1 MQPGQL
7 INSITSPFR
16 QFIRQDASSGILLII
31 CTIIALA
38 WANSPLSGYYFGLW
52 ETPVSITIGDTGFS
66 KPLLLWVND
75 GLMAIFF
82 FTIGLEIK
90 REVIDGELSSLR
102 KAALPMVAAI
112 GGMLVPAAL
121 FVFLHMGNEGIQGWG
136 IPMATDIAF
145 SLGILYLL
153 GSRVPLGLKVFLTAF
168 AIVDDI
174 GAVLIIAL
182 FYSHEVHWNALAIS
196 GGLLAFLFICNY
208 IFSAKR
214 GWIYIIGGIGVWYYM
229 LKSGIHPTIAGVL
242 VAFTVPATN
251 NIRLKRFTESIRD
264 FLSDFREEKAAEGGP
279 FLPEQELET
288 LNILKKNVKDV
299 QPPLQRMEFLFN
311 DFVAFF
317 VMPLFALA
325 NAGVML
331 QGGLEMVSRP
341 LFLHIALALIFGK
354 LLGIFGFSWLSVR
367 LGFTGL
373 PVGANWT
380 QMAGVSL
387 LGGIGFTM
395 SLFIANLALADGD
408 LLAQAKLGILAGSLV
423 AGLAGF
429 FLLRYSLNQKLNKEE
444 MQEEPAV
451 EERLK

>member
-7 INSITSPFR
+7 INTIASPFR
-16 QFIRQDASSGILLII
+16 QFIRQESSSGILLII
-31 CTIIALA
+31 CTVVALL

-52 ETPVSITIGDTGFS
+52 DTPVSITIGEAAFS

-102 KAALPMVAAI
+102 KAALPMVAAV
-112 GGMLVPAAL
+112 GGMAVPAAL
-121 FVFLHMGNEGIQGWG
+121 FFFLHQGNPGMQGWG

-145 SLGILYLL
+145 SLGILSLL
-153 GSRVPLGLKVFLTAF
+153 GSRVPISLKVFLTAF

-174 GAVLIIAL
+174 GAVLVIAL
-182 FYSHEVHWNALAIS
+182 FYSHEVHWNSLAIS
-196 GGLLAFLFICNY
+196 GSLLAFLFACNY
-208 IFSAKR
+208 VFSMKR
-214 GWIYIIGGIGVWYYM
+214 NWIYIIGGIGVWYYM

-251 NIRLKRFTESIRD
+251 DIRLKNFTKSIQD
-264 FLSDFREEKAAEGGP
+264 FLDEFRAEKAAEGGP
-279 FLPEQELET
+279 FLPRQELQT
-288 LNILKKNVKDV
+288 IKNLKSSVRAV
-299 QPPLQRMEFLFN
+299 QPPLQRMEYLFN

-331 QGGLEMVSRP
+331 QGGLEVASQP
-341 LFLHIALALIFGK
+341 LFLNIAIALFAGK
-354 LLGIFGFSWLSVR
+354 LIGILGFSWLGVR
-367 LGFTGL
+367 LGIAGL
-373 PVGANWT
+373 PAGTDWA
-380 QMAGVSL
+380 QMAGVAL

-395 SLFIANLALADGD
+395 SLFIANLALEDST
-408 LLAQAKLGILAGSLV
+408 LLAQAKLGILAGSFLAGV
-423 AGLAGF
+423 AGYLV
-429 FLLRYSLNQKLNKEE
+429 LLRSLREGQIKEQGE
-444 MQEEPAV
+444 LAV
-451 EERLK
+451 

>member
-7 INSITSPFR
+7 INTITYPFR
-16 QFIRQDASSGILLII
+16 QFIRKDASSGILLII
-31 CTIIALA
+31 CTVVALL
-38 WANSPLSGYYFGLW
+38 WANSPFSGSYSGLW
-52 ETPVSITIGDTGFS
+52 DTPVSITIGDTSFS

-90 REVIDGELSSLR
+90 REIIDGELSSFR
-102 KAALPMVAAI
+102 QAALPMMAAV
-112 GGMLVPAAL
+112 GGMLIPAAL
-121 FVFLHMGNEGIQGWG
+121 FFLLHRGNPGMQGWG

-145 SLGILYLL
+145 SLGVLYLL

-174 GAVLIIAL
+174 GAILVIAL
-182 FYSHEVHWNALAIS
+182 FYSHEVHWDALAIS
-196 GGLLAFLFICNY
+196 GSLLVFLFICNY
-208 IFSAKR
+208 IFSLKR
-214 GWIYIIGGIGVWYYM
+214 GWVYIIGGIGVWYYM

-242 VAFTVPATN
+242 VAFTIPATN
-251 NIRLKRFTESIRD
+251 EIRLKRFIKSIRS
-264 FLSDFREEKAAEGGP
+264 FLNDFREEKAAQGGP
-279 FLPEQELET
+279 FLPEKELET
-288 LNILKKNVKDV
+288 LNTLRSNVRDV
-299 QPPLQRMEFLFN
+299 QPPLQRLEYLFN

-331 QGGLEMVSRP
+331 KGGAEMVSQP
-341 LFLHIALALIFGK
+341 LFFNIALALLLGK
-354 LLGIFGFSWLSVR
+354 LAGIFGFSWLGVR
-367 LGFTGL
+367 LGFAGL

-395 SLFIANLALADGD
+395 SLFIANLALADSA
-408 LLAQAKLGILAGSLV
+408 LLAQAKLGILAGSFV
-423 AGLAGF
+423 AGLTGY
-429 FLLRYSLNQKLNKEE
+429 FLLYRSLRQNRREE
-444 MQEEPAV
+444 ETTEKV
-451 EERLK
+451 EVAEG